1 MGPMTADDDYGLRS
15 EHSPIGRWT
24 VPIICLV
31 LRRRGKIRER
41 IERPDMQ
48 KSKKRCCVLCGAY
61 AKTRTT
67 ARQTE
72 PTVFRPRSTVSATEA
87 SQSVWTR
94 PCCDTHSRVSRE
106 FRSSSRFLPNG
117 KHNQRP
123 NACVRYS
130 RVLRKDFLYG
140 SPSERDPIL

>member
-1 MGPMTADDDYGLRS
+1 MMITAIRMPMIRTLPHWEVDSPNNLPRS
-15 EHSPIGRWT
+15 ASPR
-24 VPIICLV
+24 
-31 LRRRGKIRER
+31 KIRER